1 MVTKIAVTDDHEMIL
16 QGIVMMLE
24 NTADID
30 VVATYKNA
38 SETLANISKHLP
50 DVLLLDINL
59 PDMSGIDLCKKLQKV
74 SPDLLIIGLTNI
86 EDFSFVEGMIKNGAR
101 GYLLKNTDKL
111 ELLTSISTVL
121 SG

>member
-38 SETLANISKHLP
+38 SETLANISKDLP

-59 PDMSGIDLCKKLQKV
+59 PDMSGIDLCKKLQKLYR
-74 SPDLLIIGLTNI
+74 SKP
-86 EDFSFVEGMIKNGAR
+86 
-101 GYLLKNTDKL
+101 
-111 ELLTSISTVL
+111 
-121 SG
+121 